1 MGLIDRQRVEA
12 VRFLEARGY
21 TFEDGSWK
29 PPAADA
35 QSVLAGDVIHD
46 MMLRRVEAITG
57 RAGHELE
64 LESLTVAIKAYEYVR
79 WRG

>member
-1 MGLIDRQRVEA
+1 
-12 VRFLEARGY
+12 LETTRWG
-21 TFEDGSWK
+21 
-29 PPAADA
+29 A
-35 QSVLAGDVIHD
+35 QSALEGDQIHD

-57 RAGHELE
+57 CAGHELE